1 MVQSTKLDDRR
12 WNYLMNFNNN
22 KLMNHLLFASYKT
35 LLKVHLNSKYFFR
48 LEILYTF
55 SKSIAPFLV
64 LSCQMLAFDRLQN
77 IRKSKHHL
85 VHNQVRR
92 GVGLFLI

>member
-12 WNYLMNFNNN
+12 WNCLMNFN

-48 LEILYTF
+48 LGNSLHLFEKHCAVF
-55 SKSIAPFLV
+55 SSFLP
-64 LSCQMLAFDRLQN
+64 N
-77 IRKSKHHL
+77 
-85 VHNQVRR
+85 
-92 GVGLFLI
+92 VGF